1 MPLMSCL
8 ARVIAAGLIVLAAR
22 GLAAA
27 QDVAGLYKGKTIN
40 LTIGGRPGGD
50 DDIYAR
56 LLAKHLS
63 KHIPG
68 NPAIAA
74 SNMPG
79 SGGHVAAAYIY
90 SAAAKD
96 GTAIGAVAPGTIT
109 EPLWFGLGQV
119 QHDPSKFIYLGSAES
134 ESNNCFV
141 RSDTPIRTL
150 RDAFAGDVVMGA
162 AADGGP
168 TRDGPTLL
176 NSILGTKFRVV
187 ATYSGTSEI
196 LAAIEKGDVVG
207 VCGVTS
213 SSVSARRPDW
223 IPKGVLRGLVQE
235 SVTGSALGTRL
246 GIPLAVEFAKS
257 ATDREVMA
265 LAYAQQAFG
274 RPYILPPGTPPERAT
289 ALRKAL
295 MATLQDAAL
304 LADAKQAFVQI
315 DPRSGEDVEALVA
328 QLYETPPQT
337 IDRVRAALAGQGAH

>member
-1 MPLMSCL
+1 MPLTSCL
-8 ARVIAAGLIVLAAR
+8 VRVITAGLLVLAAPE
-22 GLAAA
+22 LAAA
-27 QDVAGLYKGKTIN
+27 QDVAGVYKGKTIN
-40 LTIGGRPGGD
+40 LTIGGRPGSD

-68 NPAIAA
+68 NPVLATA
-74 SNMPG
+74 NMPG
-79 SGGHVAAAYIY
+79 SGGHAAAAYIY

-96 GTAIGAVAPGTIT
+96 GTAIGAVPPTTIT

-150 RDAFAGDVVMGA
+150 RDAFVSEVVMGA

-187 ATYSGTSEI
+187 ATYNGTNDI
-196 LAAIEKGDVVG
+196 LAAIEKGDVAG
-207 VCGVTS
+207 VCGLTW

-235 SVTGSALGTRL
+235 SVTGTALATRL
-246 GIPLAVEFAKS
+246 GIPLAVEFVKS
-257 ATDREVMA
+257 AADREVMA

-274 RPYILPPGTPPERAT
+274 RPYILPPGTPPERAA
-289 ALRKAL
+289 ALRKAFIE
-295 MATLQDAAL
+295 TLQDTAL
-304 LADAKQAFVQI
+304 LADAKQTFIQI
-315 DPRSGEDVEALVA
+315 NPRSGEDVEGLVA
-328 QLYETPPQT
+328 KLYGTAPQT
-337 IDRVRAALAGQGAH
+337 VDSVRAALAGQAAH